1 MDTIR
6 YTFGR
11 RDWLFAAS
19 ALALTPWAWAKPP
32 TSTGPKVQLSQFLTK
47 PGTDDTDAF
56 VAALTAAVGGTLV
69 VPAIELTL
77 RPVMVPSNVRVE
89 LTAGTVLKAKSG
101 FGPNDR
107 LLNITNASN
116 VTIVGNGATV
126 RMSKSEYKEGE
137 QRHGVFIFG
146 SSDVQI
152 HDLVSRDSGG
162 DGFYIGR
169 SGKPG
174 THSRRV
180 LLNNCRA
187 VNNRRQGLSIVSGE
201 DIEVR
206 GGIYESTG
214 GTAPQYG
221 VDVEP
226 NNGDDVIRNIRLLGV
241 RTRNNQ
247 GGGLYIA
254 LQGAANRPNVSVSV
268 EVIDFTS
275 ENDGLSSG
283 WGCAGIRVAGF
294 GGGAWENAVGGQV
307 KIRNARILNPGHS
320 GIRVDRWDADRS
332 PLVQID
338 DVEVLNPGSAPG
350 SAHASTSAPEERC
363 GLIIWASHL
372 GGANFGNL
380 QASRIRVRDTREP
393 QYTYSAVYISRTPGQ
408 SGVGHAA
415 RITLRDCIGIGLKPT
430 SGRGHLVAATDLDES
445 SVEYST
451 EQVAS
456 DVPADDVVATRS
468 LAGYTITQASGAA
481 IRLPPQAT
489 NRGLTWS
496 FRPAGSGAQLRLR
509 PDPSDRLNVPVD
521 ASGDLVVR
529 PSKQGLRVRMDP
541 QAGLVSTQAR

>member
-11 RDWLFAAS
+11 RDWLFTAS
-19 ALALTPWAWAKPP
+19 ALALAPAAWATPAA
-32 TSTGPKVQLSQFLTK
+32 STGSKVQLSQYVTK
-47 PGTDDTDAF
+47 PGADDTDAF

-77 RPVMVPSNVRVE
+77 RPVTVPSNLRIE
-89 LTAGTVLKAKSG
+89 MAAGTVLKAKSG

-107 LLNITNASN
+107 LLNITNATN
-116 VTIVGNGATV
+116 VTIMGNGATV
-126 RMSKSEYKEGE
+126 QMPKSEYKEGE

-174 THSRRV
+174 THSRRI

-187 VNNRRQGLSIVSGE
+187 INNRRQGLSIVSGE

-206 GGIYESTG
+206 GGIYESTT

-221 VDVEP
+221 IDIEP
-226 NNGDDVIRNIRLLGV
+226 NNSDDVIRNVRLLGV
-241 RTRNNQ
+241 RTRNNR
-247 GGGLYIA
+247 GGGLLIV
-254 LQGAANRPNVSVSV
+254 LQSYANRADVSASV
-268 EVIDFTS
+268 EVVDFTS
-275 ENDGLSSG
+275 EQDGLQGGS
-283 WGCAGIRVAGF
+283 AGIRLAGF
-294 GGGAWENAVGGQV
+294 GGTWGNSVSGQV

-320 GIRVDRWDADRS
+320 GIRLDRWDADHA

-338 DVEVLNPGSAPG
+338 DVEIVNPGSA
-350 SAHASTSAPEERC
+350 SAGAKAPEERS
-363 GLIIWASHL
+363 GLVIWASHL

-380 QASRIRVRDTREP
+380 QASRVRVRDTRG
-393 QYTYSAVYISRTPGQ
+393 QQLTYSPVYIYGTPGQ

-521 ASGDLVVR
+521 ATGDLVVR

>member
-1 MDTIR
+1 MGTIR

-11 RDWLFAAS
+11 RDWLLAAS
-19 ALALTPWAWAKPP
+19 ALALTPLAWAKPP
-32 TSTGPKVQLSQFLTK
+32 ASRGPKVQLSQYLSK
-47 PGTDDTDAF
+47 PGSDDTDAF
-56 VAALTAAVGGTLV
+56 VGALKAAVGGTLV

-77 RPVMVPSNVRVE
+77 GPVMVPSNVRIE
-89 LTAGTVLKAKSG
+89 LAAGTVLMAKSG
-101 FGPNDR
+101 FAPHDR
-107 LLNITNASN
+107 LLNITNATN
-116 VTIVGNGATV
+116 VTIIGNGATV
-126 RMSKSEYKEGE
+126 RMPKSEYMEGE

-169 SGKPG
+169 SSKPG

-187 VNNRRQGLSIVSGE
+187 INNRRQGLSIVSGE

-221 VDVEP
+221 IDIEP
-226 NNGDDVIRNIRLLGV
+226 NSGGDLIRNVRLLGV

-247 GGGLYIA
+247 GGGLLIA
-254 LQGAANRPNVSVSV
+254 LQAYADRADVSVSV
-268 EVIDFTS
+268 EVIDFIS
-275 ENDGLSSG
+275 EQDGLAAG
-283 WGCAGIRVAGF
+283 FGRAGIRIAGS
-294 GGGAWENAVGGQV
+294 GGSAWTHTVSGQV

-320 GIRVDRWDADRS
+320 GIRLDRWDADHA

-338 DVEVLNPGSAPG
+338 DVEILNPGSASPP
-350 SAHASTSAPEERC
+350 TSAPEERS
-363 GLIIWASHL
+363 GLLIWASHL

-380 QASRIRVRDTREP
+380 QASRVRVRDTRS
-393 QYTYSAVYISRTPGQ
+393 QQLTYSPVYIYRTAGQ

-415 RITLRDCIGIGLKPT
+415 RITLRDCVGVGLKPT

-468 LAGYTITQASGAA
+468 LAGYTITQASGVAT

-496 FRPAGSGAQLRLR
+496 FRPIGDGAQVRLR
-509 PDPSDRLNVPVD
+509 PDPADRLNVPVD
-521 ASGDLVVR
+521 ATGDLVVR
-529 PSKQGLRVRMDP
+529 PSKQGLHVRMDP

>member
-11 RDWLFAAS
+11 RDWLLAAS
-19 ALALTPWAWAKPP
+19 ALALAPAAWAAPAASP
-32 TSTGPKVQLSQFLTK
+32 GPKVQLSQYVTE
-47 PGTDDTDAF
+47 PGADDTDAF

-77 RPVMVPSNVRVE
+77 RPVTVPSNVRIE
-89 LTAGTVLKAKSG
+89 LAPGTVLKAKSG

-107 LLNITNASN
+107 LLNITNATN
-116 VTIVGNGATV
+116 VTIMGNGATV
-126 RMSKSEYKEGE
+126 QMPKAEYKEGE

-187 VNNRRQGLSIVSGE
+187 INNRRQGLSIVSGE

-206 GGIYESTG
+206 GGIFESTA

-221 VDVEP
+221 IDIEP
-226 NNGDDVIRNIRLLGV
+226 NNSDDVIRNVRLLGV
-241 RTRNNQ
+241 RTRNNR
-247 GGGLYIA
+247 GGGLLIV
-254 LQGAANRPNVSVSV
+254 LQSYANRADVSASV
-268 EVIDFTS
+268 EVVDFTS
-275 ENDGLSSG
+275 EQDGLQGAS
-283 WGCAGIRVAGF
+283 AGIRLAGF
-294 GGGAWENAVGGQV
+294 GGTWGKSVSGQV
-307 KIRNARILNPGHS
+307 KIRNARIVNPGHS
-320 GIRVDRWDADRS
+320 GIRLDRWDADRA

-338 DVEVLNPGSAPG
+338 DVEIVNPGSA
-350 SAHASTSAPEERC
+350 SAGAQAPEERS
-363 GLIIWASHL
+363 GLVIWASHL

-380 QASRIRVRDTREP
+380 QASRVRVRDTRG
-393 QYTYSAVYISRTPGQ
+393 QQLTYSPVYIYGTPGQ
-408 SGVGHAA
+408 SGVGHAT
-415 RITLRDCIGIGLKPT
+415 RITLRDCVGVGLKPT

-521 ASGDLVVR
+521 ATGDLVVR

-541 QAGLVSTQAR
+541 QAGLVSTQER

>member
-1 MDTIR
+1 MDTIWH
-6 YTFGR
+6 TFGR
-11 RDWLFAAS
+11 RDWLLAAS
-19 ALALTPWAWAKPP
+19 ALALTPGGWAKPP
-32 TSTGPKVQLSQFLTK
+32 ASTGPKVQLSQYLTE

-56 VAALTAAVGGTLV
+56 VAALKAAVGGTLV

-77 RPVMVPSNVRVE
+77 RPVMVPSNVRIE
-89 LTAGTVLKAKSG
+89 LASGTVLKAKSG
-101 FGPNDR
+101 FGRNDR

-116 VTIVGNGATV
+116 VTIIGNGATV
-126 RMSKSEYKEGE
+126 QMPKSEYQEGE

-187 VNNRRQGLSIVSGE
+187 INNRRQGLSIVSGE

-206 GGIYESTG
+206 GGIYESTA

-226 NNGDDVIRNIRLLGV
+226 NNGDDVIRNVRLLGV

-247 GGGLYIA
+247 GGGLLIA
-254 LQGAANRPNVSVSV
+254 LQGFASRADVSVNV
-268 EVIDFTS
+268 EVTDFTS

-283 WGCAGIRVAGF
+283 WGCAGIRFSGS
-294 GGGAWENAVGGQV
+294 GGGAWANTVSGQV
-307 KIRNARILNPGHS
+307 KIRNARILNPGRS
-320 GIRVDRWDADRS
+320 GIRLDRWDADHA

-338 DVEVLNPGSAPG
+338 DVEIVNPGSA
-350 SAHASTSAPEERC
+350 SAGAKAPEERS
-363 GLIIWASHL
+363 GLVIWASHL

-380 QASRIRVRDTREP
+380 QASRVRVRDTRG
-393 QYTYSAVYISRTPGQ
+393 QQLTYSPVYIYGTPGQ

-415 RITLRDCIGIGLKPT
+415 RITLRDCVGVGLKPT

-496 FRPAGSGAQLRLR
+496 FRPVGNGAQLRLR

-521 ASGDLVVR
+521 ATGDLVVR

-541 QAGLVSTQAR
+541 QAGLVSTQTR

>member
-1 MDTIR
+1 MDTIWH
-6 YTFGR
+6 TFGR
-11 RDWLFAAS
+11 RDWLLAAS
-19 ALALTPWAWAKPP
+19 ALALTPGGWAKPP
-32 TSTGPKVQLSQFLTK
+32 ASTGPKVQLSQYLTE

-56 VAALTAAVGGTLV
+56 VAALKAAVGGTLV

-77 RPVMVPSNVRVE
+77 RPVMVPSNVRIE
-89 LTAGTVLKAKSG
+89 LASGTVLKAKSG
-101 FGPNDR
+101 FGRNDR

-116 VTIVGNGATV
+116 VTIIGNGATV
-126 RMSKSEYKEGE
+126 QMPKSEYQEGE

-187 VNNRRQGLSIVSGE
+187 INNRRQGLSIVSGE

-206 GGIYESTG
+206 GGIYESTA

-226 NNGDDVIRNIRLLGV
+226 NNGDDVIRNVRLLGV

-247 GGGLYIA
+247 GGGLLIA
-254 LQGAANRPNVSVSV
+254 LQGFASRADVSVNV
-268 EVIDFTS
+268 EVTDFTS

-283 WGCAGIRVAGF
+283 WGCAGIRFSGS
-294 GGGAWENAVGGQV
+294 GGGAWANTVSGQV
-307 KIRNARILNPGHS
+307 KIRNARILNPGRS
-320 GIRVDRWDADRS
+320 GIRLDRWDADHA

-338 DVEVLNPGSAPG
+338 DVEIVNPGSA
-350 SAHASTSAPEERC
+350 SAGAKAPEERS
-363 GLIIWASHL
+363 GLVIWASHL

-380 QASRIRVRDTREP
+380 QASRVRVRDTRG
-393 QYTYSAVYISRTPGQ
+393 QQLTYSPVYIYGTPGQ

-415 RITLRDCIGIGLKPT
+415 RITLRDCVGVGLKPT

-445 SVEYST
+445 SIEYST

-496 FRPAGSGAQLRLR
+496 FRPVGNGAQLRLR

-521 ASGDLVVR
+521 ATGDLVVR

-541 QAGLVSTQAR
+541 QAGLVSTQTR

>member
-1 MDTIR
+1 MNTIR

-11 RDWLFAAS
+11 RDWLLAAS
-19 ALALTPWAWAKPP
+19 ALALAPEAWAKPAA
-32 TSTGPKVQLSQFLTK
+32 STNPKVQLSKFVTE
-47 PGTDDTDAF
+47 PGTDNTEAF
-56 VAALTAAVGGTLV
+56 VAALKAAVGSTLV

-77 RPVMVPSNVRVE
+77 RPVMVPSNVRIE
-89 LTAGTVLKAKSG
+89 LSPGTVLKAKAG
-101 FGPNDR
+101 FGRNDR
-107 LLNITNASN
+107 LLNITNVSN
-116 VTIVGNGATV
+116 VTIIGNGATV
-126 RMSKSEYKEGE
+126 RMPKSEYQEGE
-137 QRHGVFIFG
+137 QRHGVFIIG

-152 HDLVSRDSGG
+152 HNLVSRDSGG

-169 SGKPG
+169 SDQAGS
-174 THSRRV
+174 HSRRV

-187 VNNRRQGLSIVSGE
+187 INNRRQGLSIVAGE

-206 GGIYESTG
+206 GGVFESTA

-221 VDVEP
+221 IDIEP
-226 NNGDDVIRNIRLLGV
+226 DHSEDVIRNVRLLGV

-247 GGGLYIA
+247 GGGLLIA
-254 LQGAANRPNVSVSV
+254 LQAYADRTDVSVSV
-268 EVIDFTS
+268 EVLDFIS
-275 ENDGLSSG
+275 EQDGLAAG
-283 WGCAGIRVAGF
+283 FGRAGIRLAGS
-294 GGGAWENAVGGQV
+294 GGSAWLHTVSGQV
-307 KIRNARILNPGHS
+307 KIRNARILNPGRS
-320 GIRVDRWDADRS
+320 GIRLDRWDADHA

-338 DVEVLNPGSAPG
+338 DVEIVNPGSA
-350 SAHASTSAPEERC
+350 SAGAKAPEERS
-363 GLIIWASHL
+363 GLVIWASHL

-380 QASRIRVRDTREP
+380 QANRVRVRDTRG
-393 QYTYSAVYISRTPGQ
+393 QQLTYSPVYIYGTPGQ

-415 RITLRDCIGIGLKPT
+415 RITLRDCVGVGLKPT

-496 FRPAGSGAQLRLR
+496 FRPVGNGAQLRLR

-521 ASGDLVVR
+521 ATGDLVVR

-541 QAGLVSTQAR
+541 QAGLVSTQTR